1 VRILTADLP
10 RNSYTS
16 LFLIIGQRL
25 KSHDLIGVF
34 LFIIGRSIE
43 LKGNEE
49 SLYYFKKGPQT
60 KKEECA

>member
-1 VRILTADLP
+1 MRILTTDLP

-34 LFIIGRSIE
+34 LFIFGRSTE
-43 LKGNEE
+43 LKGKENQ
-49 SLYYFKKGPQT
+49 YYFKKGPQT